1 MPHIKWIDPAEA
13 TGEAAEFYA
22 AAGTSDIMRC
32 LSLRPDFGKHMH
44 EAINRLHFSDG
55 ALSRHDHEAIATY
68 VSGVNRCPF

>member
-1 MPHIKWIDPAEA
+1 MPHINWIDPTEA

-22 AAGTSDIMRC
+22 MAGTSDIMRC

-55 ALSRHDHEAIATY
+55 ALSRRDHEAIATY